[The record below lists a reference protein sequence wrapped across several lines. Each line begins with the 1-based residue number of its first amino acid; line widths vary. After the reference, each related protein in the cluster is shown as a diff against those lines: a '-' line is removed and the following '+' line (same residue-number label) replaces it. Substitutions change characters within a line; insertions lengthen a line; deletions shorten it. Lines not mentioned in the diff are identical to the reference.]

1 LAGITAKKREKP
13 METKKAKKIKTERQL
28 SSGGVVFRRRGKDTD
43 VALISVKSG
52 WGRGPRVWCLPKGLV
67 EKGENIAATAHR
79 EVKEE
84 TGLDGKIIKKINN
97 IHYFYSEKHDKK
109 TTRYL
114 KIVYFFLMEYTTG
127 DTAFHDEEVE
137 DCRWFPLDEAI
148 NIASYKDEK
157 EILEKAGEIIR
168 EEYTEKK

>member
-1 LAGITAKKREKP
+1 
-13 METKKAKKIKTERQL
+13 
-28 SSGGVVFRRRGKDTD
+28 
-43 VALISVKSG
+43 
-52 WGRGPRVWCLPKGLV
+52 
-67 EKGENIAATAHR
+67 
-79 EVKEE
+79 
-84 TGLDGKIIKKINN
+84 
-97 IHYFYSEKHDKK
+97 
-109 TTRYL
+109 
-114 KIVYFFLMEYTTG
+114 MEYTTG